1 MTMLRTSACTVAAA
15 ARTVLGGL
23 SAAGDQWAVGLGCD
37 RPRR

>member
-1 MTMLRTSACTVAAA
+1 MTTLRASASTVAVAV
-15 ARTVLGGL
+15 RNLLGGL